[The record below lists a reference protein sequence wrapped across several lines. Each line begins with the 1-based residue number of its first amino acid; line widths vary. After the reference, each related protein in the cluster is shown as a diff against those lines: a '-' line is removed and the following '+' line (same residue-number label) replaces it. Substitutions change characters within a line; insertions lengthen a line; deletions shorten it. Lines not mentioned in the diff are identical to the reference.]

1 MNRKNKFIYFSSF
14 FFTFSLTHESIPYLA
29 KKKRYDEIFKV
40 LNSIAK
46 SNKTQLDETAWKSFL
61 IKVYNKKKKTYLHN

>member
-1 MNRKNKFIYFSSF
+1 LTQKNKFIYFF
-14 FFTFSLTHESIPYLA
+14 YFSLTHESIPYLA
-29 KKKRYDEIFKV
+29 KKKRYDEIFQV

-61 IKVYNKKKKTYLHN
+61 IKVLKKKQLIYIMNNLK